1 MRSPFFIQDKI
12 PIFGED
18 KCHQTIKTYTNY
30 VSIGPEQFSFCIFF
44 FCCAS
49 RALHFIPQVVA
60 CPAPSE
66 QVDVCAS
73 FRKRKRLQVNLFAE
87 KQISKKTEQK
97 GKSEQIHFTCIFW
110 SYMQFKKCQ
119 VRGTQDKMQKERVAL
134 WFVFFCTCSAPVL
147 LLLYLFALVLACCTF
162 VCFCWHFVWASV

>member
-1 MRSPFFIQDKI
+1 MRSPFFIPDKI
-12 PIFGED
+12 PIFGEE
-18 KCHQTIKTYTNY
+18 KCPPDNKNIYKLCQHR
-30 VSIGPEQFSFCIFF
+30 PRSFCIFF

-73 FRKRKRLQVNLFAE
+73 FRKRKRLEVNLFAE

-97 GKSEQIHFTCIFW
+97 GKSEHIHF
-110 SYMQFKKCQ
+110 MQFQNAKCAEHKTKCKK
-119 VRGTQDKMQKERVAL
+119 
-134 WFVFFCTCSAPVL
+134 SVL
-147 LLLYLFALVLACCTF
+147 HCGLFSSVLALRLFYYCCI
-162 VCFCWHFVWASV
+162 CSH